1 MADGLILYEGPSQ
14 IDGAPIVCIATG
26 IKRRTSNKKL
36 SRDRNVRIR
45 PGMIQTWI
53 MRSDIAPH
61 TAIKTGQDG
70 SVCGGCIHR
79 PANGGA
85 CYVIGYQAPLSIW
98 KAYHRGGYDRAT
110 DPAAVDRDLRLG
122 AYGNPS
128 ALPVTVW
135 DMHTEGTR
143 AITGYD
149 HRWRDLDPALWSR
162 FVMASVETPWDAV
175 LAHSLGWRTFRVKL
189 PEEPLLPFERGCPAS
204 EEMGKILDCQ
214 SCAQC
219 DGTRRG
225 SLRPSRAID
234 VHGSLAKRFR
244 LWRAGIGEPA
254 DWHQG
259 LAI

>member
-1 MADGLILYEGPSQ
+1 MADGLILWEGASQ
-14 IDGAPIVCIATG
+14 IDSAPIVCIATG
-26 IKRRTSNKKL
+26 INRKTSNKKL
-36 SRDRNVRIR
+36 SSVDSYRL
-45 PGMIQTWI
+45 GMIQTWI

-61 TAIKTGQDG
+61 EAIKTGQDG
-70 SVCGGCIHR
+70 SVCGSCIHR

-85 CYVIGYQAPLSIW
+85 CYVLGYQAPLSIW
-98 KAYHRGGYDRAT
+98 KAYHRGGYPHAGK
-110 DPAAVDRDLRLG
+110 PVAIGRDLRLG

-128 ALPVTVW
+128 AVPVGGW
-135 DMHTEGTR
+135 GYHTEF
-143 AITGYD
+143 ADVITGYD
-149 HRWRDLDPALWSR
+149 HQWRDLDPAMWSGL
-162 FVMASVETPWDAV
+162 VMASVETPWAAV
-175 LAHSLGWRTFRVKL
+175 KAHALGWRTFRVKL
-189 PEEPLLPFERGCPAS
+189 PEEPMLPFERGCPAS

-214 SCAQC
+214 TCAQC

-225 SLRPSRAID
+225 ARRPSRAID